1 VREFD
6 ETMRA
11 AARTL
16 SAESGA
22 EPMLMLERARVA
34 RAQLAVY
41 AARHRRLLLQ
51 AGTGLALVGAVAL
64 APAMT
69 ERVRGPAETVVA
81 YNPADD
87 LEARSNAVFDALDE
101 YLQSRNIEL
110 AAGTYAQRFRIPAPM
125 ARSIIRAAQEQD
137 ISPDVAFGLVRAES
151 SFRPRVV
158 SSAGAVG
165 LTQVLPSTG
174 RWIVPGT
181 TRRDLMD
188 PETNLRVGFRYL
200 RYLIDKYDGD
210 EALALTAYNRGP
222 GTVDRHLRQGRNPD
236 NGYVEMVL
244 TGRSRKHTNLM
255 NARFGNRRS

>member
-1 VREFD
+1 MW
-6 ETMRA
+6 TM
-11 AARTL
+11 
-16 SAESGA
+16 
-22 EPMLMLERARVA
+22 ERARALRA
-34 RAQLAVY
+34 RVE
-41 AARHRRLLLQ
+41 AAGQRHRRLLLQ
-51 AGTGLALVGAVAL
+51 AGTGLVLVGTVAL

-69 ERVRGPAETVVA
+69 ERVRTPAEPVVA
-81 YNPADD
+81 YDPADD
-87 LEARSNAVFDALDE
+87 QEARTNAVFDALDE
-101 YLQSRNIEL
+101 YLRHRNIEL
-110 AAGTYAQRFRIPAPM
+110 AASTYAQRFRIPAPL
-125 ARSIIRAAQEQD
+125 ARTIYRAAQEQE

-151 SFRPRVV
+151 SFRSRVV
-158 SSAGAVG
+158 SRAGAVG

-200 RYLIDKYDGD
+200 RYLIDRYDGD
-210 EALALTAYNRGP
+210 ESLALTAYNRGP

-244 TGRSRKHTNLM
+244 NGSSRKHTNLM

>member
-1 VREFD
+1 
-6 ETMRA
+6 MW
-11 AARTL
+11 
-16 SAESGA
+16 
-22 EPMLMLERARVA
+22 MMERARALRA
-34 RAQLAVY
+34 RLGTAGQQ
-41 AARHRRLLLQ
+41 HRRLLLQ
-51 AGTGLALVGAVAL
+51 AGTGLVLVGTVAL

-69 ERVRGPAETVVA
+69 ERVRTPAEPVA
-81 YNPADD
+81 YDPADD
-87 LEARSNAVFDALDE
+87 EEARTNAVFDALDE
-101 YLQSRNIEL
+101 YLRHRNVEL
-110 AAGTYAQRFRIPAPM
+110 AASTYAQRFRIPAPL
-125 ARSIIRAAQEQD
+125 ARSIYRAAQEQE
-137 ISPDVAFGLVRAES
+137 IPPDVAFGLVRAES
-151 SFRPRVV
+151 SFRPRAV
-158 SSAGAVG
+158 SGAGAVG

-244 TGRSRKHTNLM
+244 TGSSRKHTNLM
-255 NARFGNRRS
+255 NARFGSRRS

>member
-1 VREFD
+1 
-6 ETMRA
+6 MKWSGRA
-11 AARTL
+11 RQLGVHLSRCWPTPGRRQLTQAAIGLVLVGTAAAMPTARTL
-16 SAESGA
+16 SKEQPLPPLDEAFDQQ
-22 EPMLMLERARVA
+22 ARTN
-34 RAQLAVY
+34 
-41 AARHRRLLLQ
+41 AAF
-51 AGTGLALVGAVAL
+51 
-64 APAMT
+64 
-69 ERVRGPAETVVA
+69 E
-81 YNPADD
+81 
-87 LEARSNAVFDALDE
+87 ALDE
-101 YLQSRNIEL
+101 YFRTRNAEL
-110 AAGTYAQRFRIPAPM
+110 AAMPFAQRFRIPVPLASSIYAA
-125 ARSIIRAAQEQD
+125 AREEDIRPE
-137 ISPDVAFGLVRAES
+137 VAFGLVRAES

-200 RYLIDKYDGD
+200 RYLLDRYDGD

-255 NARFGNRRS
+255 NTRFGGRRS